1 MTLVTASTKPNINKS
16 KIEIKKS
23 KVETPVPVVDGIH
36 LHSIYNPAK
45 EAESFIAKY
54 NQNLEKQNT
63 VLVLGLGFGYHI
75 WQLESELRKHHQTW
89 NIYVI
94 EPNVQMAEEFQK
106 FKPVDFSTHTK
117 VISGEN
123 VSDYY
128 DDINLVKF
136 MASKP
141 LVIPHAASFNLSEG
155 FFKNFMSYQASTRLE
170 DVASKIEDTNLAKYL
185 SSLGE
190 PDEDITKV
198 LRSLNLKKYL
208 NTNDHFLNFYNSLTA
223 GEMK

>member
-1 MTLVTASTKPNINKS
+1 MALVTADNKPIINKS
-16 KIEIKKS
+16 KIEVKKS

-45 EAESFIAKY
+45 EAETFIGKY
-54 NQNLEKQNT
+54 NENLSKQNS
-63 VLVLGLGFGYHI
+63 VLVLGLGFGYHV

-94 EPNVQMAEEFQK
+94 EPNTQMTEEFKK
-106 FKPVDFSTHTK
+106 FRPVEFSSNTR

-155 FFKNFMSYQASTRLE
+155 FFKNFMSYQASTKLE
-170 DVASKIEDTNLAKYL
+170 DVSRKLEDTNLGKYL
-185 SSLGE
+185 LSLGE
-190 PDEDITKV
+190 PDEDITNV
-198 LRSLNLKKYL
+198 LRQLNLKKYL
-208 NTNDHFLNFYNSLTA
+208 NANDHFLSFFNSVTS